1 MVRVMVI
8 AESPAMAELV
18 AGALREE
25 RRVDV
30 IRVVGDRRQLPQPAA
45 QEAPT
50 GAQVVVYFP
59 GAPIETLPWREA
71 MPGAG
76 RVLVIADFE
85 GHVGL
90 ERALRLG
97 ARGYVGPGEPTA
109 VLARRVLQ
117 AAEGELAV
125 PVGAVAAARATL
137 RQLAR
142 EDPRLG
148 RLDEVERRI
157 VRWLAG
163 GETAKEIAVRLKI
176 ELSAAYGRTRRLRE
190 KLGFRTDPE
199 MTAWAGMI
207 GLYPEDEEPA
217 EGPLSR

>member
-30 IRVVGDRRQLPQPAA
+30 IRVIGDRRQLPQPVA

-50 GAQVVVYFP
+50 RAEVVVYSP
-59 GAPIETLPWREA
+59 AAPIETLPWREA

-97 ARGYVGPGEPTA
+97 ARGYVGRGEPAA

-148 RLDEVERRI
+148 RLDEVERQI

-163 GETAKEIAVRLKI
+163 GEAAKQIAVRLTI
-176 ELSAAYGRTRRLRE
+176 TRSAAYARIARLRQ

-207 GLYPEDEEPA
+207 GLTPEDEEPA
-217 EGPLSR
+217 EGGSE